1 MTLKGQIQLL
11 SFCAFELCVGIFWPS
26 MMSMRAN
33 YVPEELR
40 ATIINIFRIPLNAF
54 VCIVLGNVSPGWL
67 FGPGPYGPPHAWF
80 SNCVLK
86 PQCNDCENPKFSQC
100 KNPGRAW
107 PARVPVVALGLI

>member
-1 MTLKGQIQLL
+1 MSAYTPAGLKGKPMTLKGQIQLL

-54 VCIVLGNVSPGWL
+54 VCIVLGNVSFHAARGCGGGVGWES
-67 FGPGPYGPPHAWF
+67 GH
-80 SNCVLK
+80 
-86 PQCNDCENPKFSQC
+86 
-100 KNPGRAW
+100 RAGVW
-107 PARVPVVALGLI
+107 ALD

>member
-1 MTLKGQIQLL
+1 MQLL

-54 VCIVLGNVSPGWL
+54 VCVVLGNVSGT
-67 FGPGPYGPPHAWF
+67 GGIGTHSR
-80 SNCVLK
+80 SNCHLSQRLPNSQRRPVL
-86 PQCNDCENPKFSQC
+86 SQQL
-100 KNPGRAW
+100 
-107 PARVPVVALGLI
+107 PVVSGHGFELL

>member
-54 VCIVLGNVSPGWL
+54 VCIVLGNVSCFAWRCAPVMRL
-67 FGPGPYGPPHAWF
+67 RNDTAKGPWQ
-80 SNCVLK
+80 
-86 PQCNDCENPKFSQC
+86 QCNSGVAVQGSASAVD
-100 KNPGRAW
+100 GRLQ
-107 PARVPVVALGLI
+107 ALCDDVLC